1 MTAARNNWLEDYLEI
16 LSESPDDFIG
26 IVENSNP
33 GFLENVPDLLENVPA
48 LAMDA
53 EPTSDEIDNP
63 EDVTYTISSYSS
75 TKQSSTCV
83 SFLFFTL
90 MKTIMDV

>member
-1 MTAARNNWLEDYLEI
+1 MTAARNNWFEDYLEI
-16 LSESPDDFIG
+16 LSESPDEFIA

-33 GFLENVPDLLENVPA
+33 GLIENVPDLLENVPV
-48 LAMDA
+48 LMTDA

-63 EDVTYTISSYSS
+63 EDGVTISSYSS
-75 TKQSSTCV
+75 TEQSSTCV
-83 SFLFFTL
+83 PFLFFTL

>member
-1 MTAARNNWLEDYLEI
+1 MTAARNNWLEDYLET
-16 LSESPDDFIG
+16 LPESLDEFIA

-33 GFLENVPDLLENVPA
+33 GLLENVPNLLENVPA
-48 LAMDA
+48 LTLDV
-53 EPTSDEIDNP
+53 EPTLDEIDNP

-75 TKQSSTCV
+75 TKQSSSYV
-83 SFLFFTL
+83 PFLFLIL

>member
-1 MTAARNNWLEDYLEI
+1 MTAARNNWLEDYLET
-16 LSESPDDFIG
+16 LSESPDELIA

-33 GFLENVPDLLENVPA
+33 GLLENVPDLLENVPD
-48 LAMDA
+48 LMLD
-53 EPTSDEIDNP
+53 TSLTADEIENP

-75 TKQSSTCV
+75 TKQSNTCV

-90 MKTIMDV
+90 MKTFMDV

>member
-1 MTAARNNWLEDYLEI
+1 MTAARNKWLEDYLEI
-16 LSESPDDFIG
+16 LSESPDEFIA

-33 GFLENVPDLLENVPA
+33 GLLENVPDLLENVPV
-48 LAMDA
+48 LMTDA
-53 EPTSDEIDNP
+53 EPTSDGIDNP

-75 TKQSSTCV
+75 TKQSSTYV
-83 SFLFFTL
+83 PFLFFTL

>member
-16 LSESPDDFIG
+16 LSESPDEFIAV
-26 IVENSNP
+26 VENSNP
-33 GFLENVPDLLENVPA
+33 GLLENVPDLLENVPD
-48 LAMDA
+48 LMLD
-53 EPTSDEIDNP
+53 TSLTADEIDNP

-83 SFLFFTL
+83 TFLFLTL